1 MTIKE
6 SQLRAVA
13 KYRAKNYETIAI
25 DVKKGKRE
33 YYKSEAAKRGLSLAT
48 FIQTA
53 IEKYI
58 NDTSPIT

>member
-6 SQLRAVA
+6 SQLMAVA
-13 KYRAKNYETIAI
+13 RYRAKNYETIAI

-33 YYKSEAAKRGLSLAT
+33 YYKSEAKKRDLSLAA

-53 IEKYI
+53 VEKYI
-58 NDTSPIT
+58 EDTQTN